1 MGDKVYKPIV
11 KEGDHLIHSKDNP
24 DRVRG
29 LTRDENNQNPD
40 IIEWEEYDVED
51 LRSDD
56 YEPQSYEEQQIQLT
70 PEQEE
75 FAQQVGEAL
84 GAILVTGGILLF
96 DRVISPWWKN
106 TAWPWLKEKGCN
118 IKDKVSGRKNRKN
131 VMAIKTETAKET
143 MHDKQLAEVSL
154 QIDNAFEQFYFE
166 MDEDEAKA
174 HMMKLIYHM
183 LGMANEIRIISNTRI
198 RKDCESEEQC
208 IERQN
213 EAEKFLSER
222 VAIGL
227 NRLLSNETL
236 QLDLNTSRELFL
248 LTGGGIRR
256 NGEYIPVQATKID
269 TALKAI
275 SVSDSQ
281 MIDCTKQVK

>member
-11 KEGDHLIHSKDNP
+11 KEGDHLIRSKGNP

-118 IKDKVSGRKNRKN
+118 IKDKVSGRKN
-131 VMAIKTETAKET
+131 VMAIKTDTAKET

-198 RKDCESEEQC
+198 RKGCESEEQC

-275 SVSDSQ
+275 SVTDS
-281 MIDCTKQVK
+281 

>member
-11 KEGDHLIHSKDNP
+11 KEGDHLIRSKDNP

-75 FAQQVGEAL
+75 FAQQVGEAF
-84 GAILVTGGILLF
+84 GDILVTGCMLLF

-118 IKDKVSGRKNRKN
+118 IKDKVSGRKN
-131 VMAIKTETAKET
+131 VMAIKIDTAKET

-154 QIDNAFEQFYFE
+154 QIDKAFEQFYFE
-166 MDEDEAKA
+166 KDEDEAKA

-183 LGMANEIRIISNTRI
+183 IRM
-198 RKDCESEEQC
+198 
-208 IERQN
+208 
-213 EAEKFLSER
+213 
-222 VAIGL
+222 
-227 NRLLSNETL
+227 TL
-236 QLDLNTSRELFL
+236 R
-248 LTGGGIRR
+248 
-256 NGEYIPVQATKID
+256 
-269 TALKAI
+269 
-275 SVSDSQ
+275 
-281 MIDCTKQVK
+281 

>member
-11 KEGDHLIHSKDNP
+11 KEGDHLIRSKDNP

-118 IKDKVSGRKNRKN
+118 IKDKVRGRKNRKN
-131 VMAIKTETAKET
+131 IMAIKTDTAKET
-143 MHDKQLAEVSL
+143 VHDKQLAEVSL

-198 RKDCESEEQC
+198 RKGCESEEQC

-275 SVSDSQ
+275 SVSDS
-281 MIDCTKQVK
+281 

>member
-11 KEGDHLIHSKDNP
+11 KEGDHLIRSKDNP

-118 IKDKVSGRKNRKN
+118 IKDKVSGRKN
-131 VMAIKTETAKET
+131 VMAIKTDTAKET

-198 RKDCESEEQC
+198 RKDCESEEQY

-248 LTGGGIRR
+248 LTSGGIRR

-269 TALKAI
+269 TALKHSGGDLQRYA
-275 SVSDSQ
+275 SADPAGS
-281 MIDCTKQVK
+281 

>member
-11 KEGDHLIHSKDNP
+11 KEGDHLIRSKDNP

-40 IIEWEEYDVED
+40 IIEWEEYDVEG

-75 FAQQVGEAL
+75 FVQQVGEAL

-118 IKDKVSGRKNRKN
+118 IKDKVSSRKN
-131 VMAIKTETAKET
+131 VMAIKTDTAKET

-198 RKDCESEEQC
+198 RKGCESEEQC

-269 TALKAI
+269 MALKAI
-275 SVSDSQ
+275 SVSDS
-281 MIDCTKQVK
+281 

>member
-11 KEGDHLIHSKDNP
+11 KEGDHLIRSKDNP

-118 IKDKVSGRKNRKN
+118 IKDKVSGRKN
-131 VMAIKTETAKET
+131 VMAIKTDTAKET

-198 RKDCESEEQC
+198 RKGCESEEQC

-275 SVSDSQ
+275 SVSDS
-281 MIDCTKQVK
+281 

>member
-1 MGDKVYKPIV
+1 MFDHHEGERRMGDKVYKPIV
-11 KEGDHLIHSKDNP
+11 KEGDHLIRSKDNP

-118 IKDKVSGRKNRKN
+118 IKDKVSGRKN
-131 VMAIKTETAKET
+131 VMAIKTDTAKET

-198 RKDCESEEQC
+198 RKGCESEEQC

-275 SVSDSQ
+275 SVSDS
-281 MIDCTKQVK
+281 

>member
-11 KEGDHLIHSKDNP
+11 KEGDHLIRSKDNP

-118 IKDKVSGRKNRKN
+118 IKDKVSGRKN
-131 VMAIKTETAKET
+131 VMAIKTDTAKET

-198 RKDCESEEQC
+198 RKGCESEEQC

-275 SVSDSQ
+275 LVSDS
-281 MIDCTKQVK
+281 